1 MSTTCAQLLSFV
13 RPLFTGTMELELNAI
28 CKFSIKAI
36 IKALFD
42 VSGPPLLKML
52 RSVMDTPVELSLGFP
67 MTVLINMP
75 EGADD
80 EIEADEIDG
89 DTCKGLTVSCC
100 VGASNVICN
109 LTNPNGPFNRPMK
122 QWSIT
127 SFCTFFDQSKDPSK
141 WPVQKAHSN
150 GPFKWPIQ
158 MVVK

>member
-13 RPLFTGTMELELNAI
+13 RPLLTGTMELELNAI

-100 VGASNVICN
+100 VGAQMAHSIGRRNSGPLRPFVHS
-109 LTNPNGPFNRPMK
+109 LTNPKTHPNGPSKRPIQM
-122 QWSIT
+122 
-127 SFCTFFDQSKDPSK
+127 
-141 WPVQKAHSN
+141 AHSN
-150 GPFKWPIQ
+150 GPFKWS
-158 MVVK
+158 